1 MSKHLLFILFLLAF
15 KQIQA
20 QNELLNPGALGLDS
34 FTVEMQ
40 MCDSELRTLQYWQMN
55 AKNEKSSQQIL
66 SEWGRFFKKTS
77 DFKESGFLTIRFIV
91 NCKGEP
97 RVHKFYE
104 MDLNY
109 QKKTFSDALKTQIW
123 DFTKQLSGFKKGV
136 YTYKDKVYDVNYYYY
151 FIFKIENGEFQ
162 SIAP

>member
-1 MSKHLLFILFLLAF
+1 MSKYLFFTIFLFF
-15 KQIQA
+15 SKKIQA

-66 SEWGRFFKKTS
+66 SEWRTFFKKPS
-77 DFKESGFLTIRFIV
+77 NFKESGFLTIRFIV

-97 RVHKFYE
+97 RVYKFYE

-109 QKKTFSDALKTQIW
+109 QKKTFSDALKMQIW

-136 YTYKDKVYDVNYYYY
+136 YTYKDKNYPVNYYYY